1 MIVAEAIPKQAS
13 DCSPRSGCA
22 ITVHG
27 VLPPP
32 VTGMSACTR
41 SMIDLMA
48 ARMPVES
55 YSWSNGAPQLSLW
68 FRLSKAVRAQLSPW
82 KLLFSRRREQHVF
95 YMPSN
100 AGAALYLNWLA
111 IAAARVRGYRCAVHH
126 HIYIYLTRYDWRIKV
141 LDRLLGRDGLHVV
154 LCPDMERRLRSLYD
168 CRASIAIV
176 PSTLQLLQSSFA
188 PAAPAATDRSPD
200 EPFCLGLI
208 GNLSL
213 AKGLDVAIDTLR
225 ALCQRGRDVRLILA
239 GPTQSSVETELID
252 QAREE
257 FGSHLDYRG
266 PVYQEEKQRFFGD
279 LQALIFPTRYPDA
292 QPLVVTETFAFG
304 RPVVSYGRG
313 CIPSMMGTRASWS
326 IDTSDDFVARAVP
339 QIEAWMDNPEQYADD
354 CRFARGRYET
364 LLADAARAID
374 AFVDWVGGNPPAG
387 FVHRAPTTL

>member
-1 MIVAEAIPKQAS
+1 MSVAEATPKHVS
-13 DCSPRSGCA
+13 DSTPAKGCA

-32 VTGMSACTR
+32 VTGMSACTQ

-48 ARMPVES
+48 ARMPVEQ
-55 YSWSNGAPQLSLW
+55 YSWSNGGAQVTSW

-82 KLLFSRRREQHVF
+82 KLLLSRRQEHHVF

-100 AGAALYLNWLA
+100 AGAAIIFNWLA
-111 IAAARVRGYRCAVHH
+111 ILVARLRGYRCALHH
-126 HIYIYLTRYDWRIKV
+126 HIYIYLNRYDWRMKV
-141 LDRLLGRDGLHVV
+141 MDRLLGRDGLHIV

-188 PAAPAATDRSPD
+188 PPAIDASDRSLST
-200 EPFCLGLI
+200 PFCLGLI

-225 ALCQRGRDVRLILA
+225 ELRRRGRDVRLILA
-239 GPTQSSVETELID
+239 GPAQTSEAGEHIE
-252 QAREE
+252 QARKD
-257 FGSHLDYRG
+257 FGDNLDYRG
-266 PVYQEEKQRFFGD
+266 PVYQEAKQRFFAD
-279 LQALIFPTRYPDA
+279 LHAMIFPTRYPDA

-313 CIPSMMGTRASWS
+313 CIPAMMGARAAWS
-326 IDTSDDFVARAVP
+326 IDTGDDFVALAVP
-339 QIEAWMDNPEQYADD
+339 QIEAWMDNPQQYADD
-354 CRFARGRYET
+354 CRFARQRYEA
-364 LLADAARAID
+364 LLADAAQAVD
-374 AFVDWVGGNPPAG
+374 DFVEWIGGNPPAG
-387 FVHRAPTTL
+387 FVHRAQPTH